1 MTSSLHSSLEDI
13 NSALQ
18 NQNPFSQPP
27 FVNANNVWGK
37 NFADVET
44 LNAHA
49 SDAVFQA
56 LEQIRAGH
64 YSTTS
69 ILITAQNG
77 TGKTHIISRIRH
89 RLQVQGGAL
98 FVFANKYGDLN
109 QIKSGFQQILADSLR
124 NIGSQGVMQW
134 QEVATAMA
142 NQALKVAVPKF
153 TSLSPKNLV
162 NKFDSWSQ
170 EQVRKWVNQLATSFR
185 KTKDVNDPDIVR
197 AIFWTLSDEQAPY
210 AVNWLAGK
218 ELAQYKAN
226 ELSLPNQRQSF
237 DAVLQIL
244 DLISEYNELVVCFD
258 ELDTPEFSDAGLHKS
273 QVVAGL
279 VKELFENLNRGIV
292 LTVMMPGTWNERVKK
307 LPGGVWSKISAQGN
321 PLDLKYMDGNS
332 IIELVTFSLREF
344 YEARN
349 LVPPYPVYPFNENQ
363 LRDIGK
369 EKPTVREV
377 LQWCRDNCKPPIDGD
392 TRPEEELADPV
403 ELAFTKELEEELGG
417 YLDNNF
423 LLADALFFGFQTLM
437 MMSQTVERVAI
448 QEVTDKVKKKGGK
461 DQYLNFKIIGKEDGK
476 DVSIGLAVL
485 QYDGGRALGAGLKR
499 LIDENGAFSLT
510 RGCLVRSNNKK
521 LNSHFKKTYLEPLI
535 NQKGGEFVDLKEEEI
550 KPLIAIRAVYQ
561 KREVDYGLSEE
572 QIYKFIAEK
581 GAEKKL
587 GASNPLLREILSD
600 PSYQIPVIEEE
611 PETSVASSMTDTPEA
626 SETGGLSE
634 LIGNE

>member
-1 MTSSLHSSLEDI
+1 MTSSLNSSLEDI

-37 NFADVET
+37 NFPDVET

-142 NQALKVAVPKF
+142 NQALKVAVPQIQVF
-153 TSLSPKNLV
+153 TPKNLV
-162 NKFDSWSQ
+162 KKFQSWSQ
-170 EQVRKWVNQLATSFR
+170 EQVNKWVNQLPAAFC
-185 KTKDVNDPDIVR
+185 KTKDVSDPDIVR
-197 AIFWTLSDEQAPY
+197 AIFWTLSDEQALY

-218 ELAQYKAN
+218 ELSQYKAN
-226 ELSLPNQRQSF
+226 ELRLPNQRQSF

-244 DLISEYNELVVCFD
+244 DLISEYNELVICFD
-258 ELDTPEFSDAGLHKS
+258 ELDSPEFSDAGLHKS

-279 VKELFENLNRGIV
+279 VKELFENLNRGVI

-307 LPGGVWSKISAQGN
+307 LPGGVWSKMSAQGN
-321 PLDLKYMDGNS
+321 PLDLKYLDGDS
-332 IIELVTFSLREF
+332 IIELVTFSLKEY
-344 YEARN
+344 YEAKG
-349 LVPPYPVYPFNENQ
+349 LVPPHPIYPFDENQ

-377 LQWCRDNCKPPIDGD
+377 LQWCRDNCKPPIPGVIINP
-392 TRPEEELADPV
+392 PETSDPV
-403 ELAFTKELEEELGG
+403 ELAFTKELEEDFAG

-423 LLADALFFGFQTLM
+423 LLADALLFGFQTLIG
-437 MMSQTVERVAI
+437 QTVERVTI
-448 QEVTDKVKKKGGK
+448 QQVTDKVKKRGGK
-461 DQYLNFKIIGKEDGK
+461 DQYLNLKVIGKEDGK
-476 DVSIGLAVL
+476 DVSIGVAVL

-510 RGCLVRSNNKK
+510 RGCLVRSQHKK

-572 QIYKFIAEK
+572 QIYQFIAQK
-581 GAEKKL
+581 GIEKKL
-587 GASNPLLREILSD
+587 GASNPLLTEILSD

-611 PETSVASSMTDTPEA
+611 PEASDESTITDKPEA
-626 SETGGLSE
+626 SEASGLAE

>member
-448 QEVTDKVKKKGGK
+448 
-461 DQYLNFKIIGKEDGK
+461 
-476 DVSIGLAVL
+476 
-485 QYDGGRALGAGLKR
+485 
-499 LIDENGAFSLT
+499 
-510 RGCLVRSNNKK
+510 
-521 LNSHFKKTYLEPLI
+521 
-535 NQKGGEFVDLKEEEI
+535 
-550 KPLIAIRAVYQ
+550 
-561 KREVDYGLSEE
+561 SEE

>member
-1 MTSSLHSSLEDI
+1 
-13 NSALQ
+13 
-18 NQNPFSQPP
+18 
-27 FVNANNVWGK
+27 
-37 NFADVET
+37 
-44 LNAHA
+44 
-49 SDAVFQA
+49 
-56 LEQIRAGH
+56 
-64 YSTTS
+64 
-69 ILITAQNG
+69 
-77 TGKTHIISRIRH
+77 
-89 RLQVQGGAL
+89 
-98 FVFANKYGDLN
+98 
-109 QIKSGFQQILADSLR
+109 
-124 NIGSQGVMQW
+124 MQW

-153 TSLSPKNLV
+153 TFLSPKNLV

-170 EQVRKWVNQLATSFR
+170 EQVRKWVNQLSTSFR
-185 KTKDVNDPDIVR
+185 KTKDVNDPDVVR
-197 AIFWTLSDEQAPY
+197 AIFWTLSDEQALY

-258 ELDTPEFSDAGLHKS
+258 ELDSPEFSDAGLHKS

-344 YEARN
+344 YEARD

-392 TRPEEELADPV
+392 TLQGEDLVDPV

-423 LLADALFFGFQTLM
+423 LVADALFFGFQTLM

-476 DVSIGLAVL
+476 
-485 QYDGGRALGAGLKR
+485 
-499 LIDENGAFSLT
+499 
-510 RGCLVRSNNKK
+510 
-521 LNSHFKKTYLEPLI
+521 
-535 NQKGGEFVDLKEEEI
+535 
-550 KPLIAIRAVYQ
+550 
-561 KREVDYGLSEE
+561 
-572 QIYKFIAEK
+572 
-581 GAEKKL
+581 
-587 GASNPLLREILSD
+587 
-600 PSYQIPVIEEE
+600 
-611 PETSVASSMTDTPEA
+611 M
-626 SETGGLSE
+626 
-634 LIGNE
+634 